1 MSFSTLLVYVR
12 SFFPHLP
19 WWHWIL
25 LLLVALAVMTV
36 GLIGKRNSVYGAA
49 ILGVAV
55 AMGMALLD
63 ALVLIRIGGQH
74 KLHPDIDLAAEWQ
87 RLITG
92 GEEVHILM
100 LFNAVVFA
108 PFGMA
113 LAEAFAAASSAKHQ
127 RSIALN
133 QTNSGHP
140 SKPTRAVRWKH
151 IGYIAIIALLLSLTI
166 ETLQLKLHV
175 GMFEVTDLILN
186 TAGAVLG
193 GVVVLVIWIAF
204 NRNT

>member
-1 MSFSTLLVYVR
+1 
-12 SFFPHLP
+12 
-19 WWHWIL
+19 
-25 LLLVALAVMTV
+25 
-36 GLIGKRNSVYGAA
+36 
-49 ILGVAV
+49 
-55 AMGMALLD
+55 MALDPIAPISISGDDCRTDQEAEFRLWGGD
-63 ALVLIRIGGQH
+63 PWGGGCHGHGPAGCTCADPNGGQH

-100 LFNAVVFA
+100 LFNAMVFV

-113 LAEAFAAASSAKHQ
+113 LAESFAAASSAKHQ
-127 RSIALN
+127 RSIAHN
-133 QTNSGHP
+133 PTDSGRP
-140 SKPTRAVRWKH
+140 AKPTRTVRWQH

-175 GMFEVTDLILN
+175 GMFEVTDLVLN

-193 GVVVLVIWIAF
+193 GAIVMLLRIK
-204 NRNT
+204 